1 MRGDSAQKL
10 PLLCAPQNPPAT
22 STVSHS
28 HPINPSVVPQTRI
41 PASHRIPQGHF
52 SSAVIE
58 AAQHRMDTG
67 AKKWDREHGTQKC
80 TEGAWFWGSARSHQT
95 HSGEMLDLRMGSPRD
110 PGSGVGSAGNPSAG
124 GLSSRQ
130 HSVARQRL
138 IGLPGINGLLV
149 PAPPRLRHLLPARA
163 SGGGSGAAGG
173 GRVIHQPHGL
183 WIIWCAGH
191 RAVKGRGTLEGTPRS
206 PGAGATLQRGG
217 SPWVPGRGVCN
228 QG

>member
-28 HPINPSVVPQTRI
+28 HPINPSVVPKPGSQQAAGSRRAI
-41 PASHRIPQGHF
+41 SHPQL
-52 SSAVIE
+52 SRQPS
-58 AAQHRMDTG
+58 TG
-67 AKKWDREHGTQKC
+67 WTPEPRNGTESTELRNVQK
-80 TEGAWFWGSARSHQT
+80 EPWFWGSARSHQT

-191 RAVKGRGTLEGTPRS
+191 RAVKG
-206 PGAGATLQRGG
+206 
-217 SPWVPGRGVCN
+217 
-228 QG
+228 